1 MPMVSLGILHYL
13 HTLIP
18 NLVLIL
24 FENPESRPWTKANP
38 ASRAPNKENPAFR
51 TRKNHLGSPRR
62 NRKRWVLWV
71 MWNWVYIYST
81 GVLAKGSNEQTWSR
95 RALGKDRD
103 FKQRLRKVLVRWPE
117 VIFFRHPSTSAPQVS
132 EFKDITTAI
141 AVKTSL
147 KGVFLFFYSL
157 SRLFPLAYSVKCWRT
172 LHEGKAVQ
180 WPPGKANVKKKHL

>member
-38 ASRAPNKENPAFR
+38 ASRAPNKENPAFC

-81 GVLAKGSNEQTWSR
+81 GILAKGSNEQTWSR

-117 VIFFRHPSTSAPQVS
+117 VIFFRHLSTPTLRQNVYACARLSIS
-132 EFKDITTAI
+132 
-141 AVKTSL
+141 
-147 KGVFLFFYSL
+147 GLFFSHT
-157 SRLFPLAYSVKCWRT
+157 F
-172 LHEGKAVQ
+172 
-180 WPPGKANVKKKHL
+180 

>member
-1 MPMVSLGILHYL
+1 MPMVSLGIPHYL

-81 GVLAKGSNEQTWSR
+81 GILAKGSNEQTWSR
-95 RALGKDRD
+95 RALDKDRD

-117 VIFFRHPSTSAPQVS
+117 VIFFRHPSTPQVS
-132 EFKDITTAI
+132 DGYSGENVAERCIP
-141 AVKTSL
+141 VL
-147 KGVFLFFYSL
+147 LFFIAIIPT
-157 SRLFPLAYSVKCWRT
+157 RLLWQMLANPSW
-172 LHEGKAVQ
+172 G
-180 WPPGKANVKKKHL
+180 